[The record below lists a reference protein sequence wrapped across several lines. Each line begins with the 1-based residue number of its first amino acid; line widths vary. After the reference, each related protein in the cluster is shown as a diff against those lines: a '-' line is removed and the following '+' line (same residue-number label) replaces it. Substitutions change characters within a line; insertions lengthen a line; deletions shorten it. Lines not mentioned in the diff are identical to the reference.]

1 MLPDNFSIG
10 IENHETGAASSLVQ
24 TSDVC
29 HIVKTTK
36 DLSKYSR
43 IGSSPYMFT
52 SKLNPQQREQALASL
67 ASEEFDIL
75 IIGGGVNGVGAALD
89 AVTRGLK
96 VALVE
101 AHDFAAGT
109 SSRSSKLIHG
119 GLRYL
124 EQYDFKLVRE
134 ALHERELMVSTQ
146 CPHLVKPVSFLYPLT
161 EKVKER
167 TYVGAGLALY
177 DALRGFKRALPS
189 HKHLTGKTIASI
201 SPSLRQDIITG
212 AIRYFDAQVDDARH
226 TMMIARTAARHGAV
240 MATGVR
246 VDDLTRSGKK
256 VTGVVAIDQATNK
269 KFTIAAKATIMC
281 AGVWSDEL
289 HEKFGLTAG
298 YSVAMSKGVHIVVPG
313 DAIQSKDGI
322 ILKTPVS
329 VLFLIPWG
337 DKWIVGTT
345 DTPYEGDRSKPL
357 ATQEDVQYILDQ
369 ANRVLEP
376 KLKAEDIIGV
386 FAGLRPLVA
395 NKTGS
400 ATTKLSREH
409 TVDRPAPGFVS
420 MAGGKYTTYRVM
432 AKDAV
437 DLAVL
442 DLRRLVS
449 DSVTDKL
456 PLIGAD
462 GYFAL
467 KQQVSKIAE
476 DTQMSEATITHLL
489 DRYGSLIEEIL
500 ELIAEDSSLA
510 ERIIPELPY
519 LKAEILH
526 AATHEGALSVED
538 VLLRRTRISFE
549 AVDGGADAA
558 KEVAKI
564 IGEPLGWGAK
574 ERNASVSAFLE
585 VIEREEEALVEL
597 VNS

>member
-1 MLPDNFSIG
+1 
-10 IENHETGAASSLVQ
+10 
-24 TSDVC
+24 
-29 HIVKTTK
+29 
-36 DLSKYSR
+36 
-43 IGSSPYMFT
+43 MFT
-52 SKLNPQQREQALASL
+52 SALNPQQRAAAISTLQ
-67 ASEEFDIL
+67 SEEFDIL
-75 IIGGGVNGVGAALD
+75 VIGGGVNGVGVALD

-101 AHDFAAGT
+101 SQDLAAGT

-134 ALHERELMVSTQ
+134 ALHERELMVSAQ

-240 MATGVR
+240 MATSVR
-246 VDDLTRSGKK
+246 VDDLLRNGKK
-256 VTGVVAIDQATNK
+256 VTGVTATDLTTGQTL
-269 KFTIAAKATIMC
+269 TISAKATIMC

-289 HEKFGLTAG
+289 HQRFGLTPG
-298 YSVAMSKGVHIVVPG
+298 YSVAMSKGVHIVVPQS
-313 DAIQSKDGI
+313 AIKSKDGI
-322 ILKTPVS
+322 ILKTAVS
-329 VLFLIPWG
+329 VLFLIPWE

-345 DTPYEGDRSKPL
+345 DTPYEGDRAKPI

-376 KLKAEDIIGV
+376 QLKSEDIIGV

-395 NKTGS
+395 NSASS

-420 MAGGKYTTYRVM
+420 LAGGKYTTYRVM

-442 DLRRLVS
+442 DLRKIVS
-449 DSVTDKL
+449 ESVTEKL

-467 KQQVSKIAE
+467 QQQVLKIADE
-476 DTQMSEATITHLL
+476 TNLSEATVIHLL
-489 DRYGSLIEEIL
+489 NRYGSLISEII
-500 ELIAEDSSLA
+500 EIISENPEMS
-510 ERIIPELPY
+510 ERIIPDLPY
-519 LKAEILH
+519 IKAEILH
-526 AATHEGALSVED
+526 AASHEGALSVED

-549 AVDGGADAA
+549 ASDSGLSAA
-558 KEVAKI
+558 NDVAEI
-564 IGEPLGWGAK
+564 IGTVLNWSAADRRG
-574 ERNASVSAFLE
+574 SVQSFAQL
-585 VIEREEEALVEL
+585 IEHEEAALRALVAAPA
-597 VNS
+597 N

>member
-1 MLPDNFSIG
+1 
-10 IENHETGAASSLVQ
+10 
-24 TSDVC
+24 
-29 HIVKTTK
+29 
-36 DLSKYSR
+36 
-43 IGSSPYMFT
+43 MFT
-52 SKLNPQQREQALASL
+52 SALNPQQRAAAISTLQ
-67 ASEEFDIL
+67 SEEFDIL
-75 IIGGGVNGVGAALD
+75 VIGGGVNGVGVALD

-101 AHDFAAGT
+101 SQDLAAGT

-240 MATGVR
+240 MATSVR
-246 VDDLTRSGKK
+246 VDDLLRNGKK
-256 VTGVVAIDQATNK
+256 VTGVTATDLTTGQTL
-269 KFTIAAKATIMC
+269 TISAKATIMC

-289 HEKFGLTAG
+289 HQRFGLTPG
-298 YSVAMSKGVHIVVPG
+298 YSVAMSKGVHIVVPQS
-313 DAIQSKDGI
+313 AIKSKDGI
-322 ILKTPVS
+322 ILKTAVS
-329 VLFLIPWG
+329 VLFLIPWE

-345 DTPYEGDRSKPL
+345 DTPYEGDRAKPI

-376 KLKAEDIIGV
+376 QLKSEDIIGV

-395 NKTGS
+395 NSASS

-420 MAGGKYTTYRVM
+420 LAGGKYTTYRVM

-442 DLRRLVS
+442 DLRKIVS
-449 DSVTDKL
+449 ESVTEKL

-467 KQQVSKIAE
+467 QQQVLKIADE
-476 DTQMSEATITHLL
+476 TNLSEATVIHLL
-489 DRYGSLIEEIL
+489 NRYGSLISEII
-500 ELIAEDSSLA
+500 EIISENPEMS
-510 ERIIPELPY
+510 ERIIPDLPY
-519 LKAEILH
+519 IKAEILH
-526 AATHEGALSVED
+526 AASHEGALSVED

-549 AVDGGADAA
+549 ASDSGLSAA
-558 KEVAKI
+558 NDVAEI
-564 IGEPLGWGAK
+564 IGTVLNWSAADRRG
-574 ERNASVSAFLE
+574 SVQSFAQL
-585 VIEREEEALVEL
+585 IEHEEAALRALVAAPA
-597 VNS
+597 N

>member
-1 MLPDNFSIG
+1 MFR
-10 IENHETGAASSLVQ
+10 SSLN
-24 TSDVC
+24 
-29 HIVKTTK
+29 
-36 DLSKYSR
+36 LE
-43 IGSSPYMFT
+43 
-52 SKLNPQQREQALASL
+52 QRAAAISALAT
-67 ASEEFDIL
+67 EEFDIL
-75 IIGGGVNGVGAALD
+75 VIGGGVNGVGVALD

-101 AHDFAAGT
+101 SQDFAAGT

-161 EKVKER
+161 EKVRER

-189 HKHLTGKTIASI
+189 HKHLTGKTIANI

-240 MATGVR
+240 MATSVR
-246 VDDLTRSGKK
+246 VDNLQRSGKK
-256 VTGVVAIDQATNK
+256 VIGVTATDLQSGKSLN
-269 KFTIAAKATIMC
+269 ISAKATIMC

-289 HEKFGLTAG
+289 HEKFGLTPG
-298 YSVAMSKGVHIVVPG
+298 YSVAMSKGVHIVVPQS
-313 DAIQSKDGI
+313 AINSKDGI
-322 ILKTPVS
+322 ILKTAVS

-345 DTPYEGDRSKPL
+345 DTPYEGDREKPL

-376 KLKAEDIIGV
+376 KLKSEDILGV

-395 NKTGS
+395 NNSKS
-400 ATTKLSREH
+400 STTKLSREH

-420 MAGGKYTTYRVM
+420 LAGGKYTTYRVM

-442 DLRRLVS
+442 DLRRIVS
-449 DSVTDKL
+449 DSVTERL

-467 KQQVSKIAE
+467 TQQVSAIARE
-476 DTQMSEATITHLL
+476 NDLSEATVKHLL
-489 DRYGSLIEEIL
+489 DRHGSLISEIL
-500 ELIAEDSSLA
+500 EIVAADETLA
-510 ERIIPELPY
+510 ERLIPDLPY
-519 LKAEILH
+519 IKAEILH
-526 AATHEGALSVED
+526 AASHEGALSVED

-549 AVDGGADAA
+549 AGDSGASVAD
-558 KEVAKI
+558 EVAHI
-564 IGEPLGWGAK
+564 IGSVLNW
-574 ERNASVSAFLE
+574 NASDRKDSVQSFMT
-585 VIEREEEALVEL
+585 VIAEEEAALRAL